1 MVTKRL
7 GEVRALLEAG
17 ETSGGNP
24 DTLKLAQIKL
34 NLKEKLEVLKQL
46 DGEILD
52 HLDKEEEIVQCDDF
66 KQSIYEM
73 LVRIDKVCEAS
84 PISPP
89 TSSTSA
95 TSGGPGGSGS
105 TAEACSQM
113 RLPKINFRSFN
124 GDITKW
130 TTFRDAYKAAIHTNL
145 ELSNIEKFTNLEQQE
160 TQLVV

>member
-46 DGEILD
+46 DGEILN
-52 HLDKEEEIVQCDDF
+52 HLDKEEEIVQSDDF

-105 TAEACSQM
+105 TAEAHS
-113 RLPKINFRSFN
+113 
-124 GDITKW
+124 
-130 TTFRDAYKAAIHTNL
+130 
-145 ELSNIEKFTNLEQQE
+145 
-160 TQLVV
+160 